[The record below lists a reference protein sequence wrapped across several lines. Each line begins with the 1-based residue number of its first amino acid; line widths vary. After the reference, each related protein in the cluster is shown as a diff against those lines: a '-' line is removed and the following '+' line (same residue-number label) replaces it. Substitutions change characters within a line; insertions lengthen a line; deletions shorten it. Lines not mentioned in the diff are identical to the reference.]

1 MKKFIITEEE
11 KNRILGM
18 HQDHGY
24 NSLNEQYG
32 VDAKKNAEVLKA
44 QATQAQNNNTSVLD
58 QIKKIHSDAIESKMA
73 GEPAAL
79 VRYPNSDVYYFIS
92 LGGASGI
99 NQQRY
104 YQYFK
109 DKDGNVTK
117 TNAKIGSWKIEGN
130 EIKTT
135 PPIKKSDNTTQPPKT
150 VKQTLKAAG
159 QSTPNTTGSSINVIY
174 QYEYPNDTKYRYG
187 VKDGKW
193 FGKNLANGKEFD
205 LSTIKTT
212 VANLNNKFPNALTQ
226 EETPVEP
233 ELVAKPAAPSA
244 NALAASEPPT
254 APATVAP
261 APATLAAK

>member
-18 HQDHGY
+18 HQDYGY

-32 VDAKKNAEVLKA
+32 VDAKKNAEVLIK
-44 QATQAQNNNTSVLD
+44 QAQEFKTSVLD
-58 QIKKIHSDAIESKMA
+58 PIKKIHSDAIESKIS
-73 GEPAAL
+73 GQPAAL
-79 VRYPNSDVYYFIS
+79 VRYPNSDVYYFIQK
-92 LGGASGI
+92 GGASVI

-104 YQYFK
+104 FQYFK
-109 DKDGNVTK
+109 DKDGNVTT
-117 TNAKIGSWKIEGN
+117 TNAKRGYWKIEGN

-212 VANLNNKFPNALTQ
+212 VANLNNKFPNALD
-226 EETPVEP
+226 EVEP
-233 ELVAKPAAPSA
+233 ELVAKPAAVSA
-244 NALAASEPPT
+244 DALAGSTPPA

>member
-18 HQDHGY
+18 HQDYGY

-32 VDAKKNAEVLKA
+32 VDAKKNAEVLIK
-44 QATQAQNNNTSVLD
+44 QAQEFKTSVLD
-58 QIKKIHSDAIESKMA
+58 PIKKIHSDAIESKIS
-73 GEPAAL
+73 GQPAAL
-79 VRYPNSDVYYFIS
+79 VRYPNSDVYYFIQK
-92 LGGASGI
+92 GGASGI

-174 QYEYPNDTKYRYG
+174 QYEYPNDNKYRYG

-254 APATVAP
+254 APA
-261 APATLAAK
+261 

>member
-18 HQDHGY
+18 HQDYGY
-24 NSLNEQYG
+24 NSLNEIN
-32 VDAKKNAEVLKA
+32 DNAGNMSPAQVKQVNQAPEAA
-44 QATQAQNNNTSVLD
+44 QAAAPQKTDIKTTKFPCFTSTSVPYDYNPNNKLD
-58 QIKKIHSDAIESKMA
+58 TVGNYSLAKMDF
-73 GEPAAL
+73 L
-79 VRYPNSDVYYFIS
+79 RM
-92 LGGASGI
+92 
-99 NQQRY
+99 
-104 YQYFK
+104 FK
-109 DKDGNVTK
+109 DKSIIVAWENNTIKEYVRNGN
-117 TNAKIGSWKIEGN
+117 
-130 EIKTT
+130 
-135 PPIKKSDNTTQPPKT
+135 
-150 VKQTLKAAG
+150 AAG
-159 QSTPNTTGSSINVIY
+159 PETKKGTWKCKANNSGVDVVWANNTLAKPAKQALKPTGTSTPNTNESSIGINY
-174 QYEYPNDTKYRYG
+174 QYNYDGDTKYVYG

-254 APATVAP
+254 APA
-261 APATLAAK
+261 